1 MPTPIL
7 NVMHSI
13 QAIAA
18 PADHAAVVV
27 DLIGDLDTTLG
38 QLLADTLDRIAAAG
52 GRSVFVSTK
61 HVGLTTREG
70 LARLD
75 AALAGVRAHGC
86 AVALDAGN
94 RKMRTAFA
102 FARITCDAAPSR
114 AAIRRHLIIA
124 HHAPKVALRQSA

>member
-1 MPTPIL
+1 VAEPESILRATRTGLRSHRALRTLTVPTPIL

-52 GRSVFVSTK
+52 D
-61 HVGLTTREG
+61 E
-70 LARLD
+70 
-75 AALAGVRAHGC
+75 
-86 AVALDAGN
+86 
-94 RKMRTAFA
+94 AFS
-102 FARITCDAAPSR
+102 SR
-114 AAIRRHLIIA
+114 RNT
-124 HHAPKVALRQSA
+124 SG